1 MPKIRESGL
10 TRANKELYA
19 TLKSLMIK
27 KDYNTI
33 KDFSR
38 RVHYSLN
45 YQLLRMRISKPTTFR
60 FDELL
65 LFVTALQ
72 MPAEDFGEMCK
83 NAYAEFKKLL
93 EFKIK
98 LKRKKTVRKLI
109 APGSLL
115 IYIRFLFNC
124 ADIRNIKQRLERIY
138 ALAGKYFCNARFY
151 R

>member
-45 YQLLRMRISKPTTFR
+45 HQPLRMRISKPTTFR

-83 NAYAEFKKLL
+83 DAYAEFKKL
-93 EFKIK
+93 
-98 LKRKKTVRKLI
+98 
-109 APGSLL
+109 
-115 IYIRFLFNC
+115 
-124 ADIRNIKQRLERIY
+124 
-138 ALAGKYFCNARFY
+138 
-151 R
+151 